1 MKFMLIG
8 YEPDEIS
15 DEELEKMSAEEIRAI
30 PGLWINEVDLNGFMT
45 QEQLKIVVSDVQCW
59 AEKGGLTYVKRVE

>member
-1 MKFMLIG
+1 MKFLLIG
-8 YEPDEIS
+8 YEPDEHG
-15 DEELEKMSAEEIRAI
+15 EEDFEKMTAEEIRAI
-30 PGLWINEVDLNGFMT
+30 PGLWLHEVDLNGFMT

>member
-15 DEELEKMSAEEIRAI
+15 DEELEKMSAEELRAI

-45 QEQLKIVVSDVQCW
+45 QEQLEIVVSDVQSW

>member
-8 YEPDEIS
+8 YEPDELS
-15 DEELEKMSAEEIRAI
+15 DEELEKMPAEEIRAI

-45 QEQLKIVVSDVQCW
+45 QDQLEIIVSDVQCW

>member
-8 YEPDEIS
+8 YEPDELS
-15 DEELEKMSAEEIRAI
+15 DEELEKMSAEELRAT
-30 PGLWINEVDLNGFMT
+30 PGLWIHEVDLNGFMT
-45 QEQLKIVVSDVQCW
+45 QEQLKIVVSDVQSW

>member
-8 YEPDEIS
+8 YEPDELS

-45 QEQLKIVVSDVQCW
+45 QEQLKIIVSDVQCW